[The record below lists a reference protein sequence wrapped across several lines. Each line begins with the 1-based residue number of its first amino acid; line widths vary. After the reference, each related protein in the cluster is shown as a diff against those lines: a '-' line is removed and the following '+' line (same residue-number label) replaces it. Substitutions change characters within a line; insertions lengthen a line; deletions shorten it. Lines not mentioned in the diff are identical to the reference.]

1 VVESATLPLHIVV
14 DHGEFKAGM
23 GTVTSGGVAIG
34 AGAGIPQSSHSLV
47 TSRSSRGGTGWRKKK

>member
-1 VVESATLPLHIVV
+1 MVESATLPLHIVV
-14 DHGEFKAGM
+14 DHGEFKA